1 MERLGLKLGG
11 MSCAACANTIEAAI
25 IHVPGVIESNVNF
38 ALERATLDYDPQQ
51 TTPQSIVQAVIDAG
65 YQAIPID
72 PARSLIQ
79 RQERH
84 HDDEEEVDLKLLI
97 AIVCSVLLVIGSI
110 PMMLGGKIDRIP
122 SWLHDPITQFILT
135 TPVQLWCGSSFLIG
149 AWRAA
154 RHWRS
159 NMNTLIALGTGATY
173 LYSLLGTFAPQFITT
188 PQHPQPHLY
197 YETSAVVIT
206 LILLGKQL
214 EQNAKGKTVSAIDK
228 LVNLQPQVA
237 RIIQGGTEITI
248 PIELILLDQ
257 IVTIRPGESI
267 PVDGIVIAG
276 ESMVDES
283 MVTGESQ
290 PMTKQI
296 GDEVIGATMNHTGS
310 LNVKVTKVGNETFLA
325 QIVRLVAQAQADKA
339 PIQRLAD
346 RVTGYFVPIVIAI
359 SIATVIAWLVLTGD
373 RSMALIAGVG
383 VLTISCPCALG
394 LATPTAIMV
403 GTGKGAEQGILI
415 KSGASLEL
423 LHRVK
428 TIVFDKTGTLTI
440 GKPVVT
446 DFIPIIDSYRGDES
460 NILQLAA
467 SVEHYSEH
475 PLATAIVSYAVSKKL
490 RVIPVTEFQSIAGS
504 GVQGVVNGKL
514 VQIGSPDWIGTQ
526 VMQGVMQ
533 VANHQILASYQRQ
546 WETAGKTVVWLA
558 IDGEVA
564 GTIGITDEVRSTA
577 IDTIA
582 RLKQLGLEVVLLT
595 GDNLANAQRLAR
607 RVGIESP
614 GDRLSQRVF
623 AQVKPQGKAEVIQLL
638 QSPTNGKHR
647 SLVAMVGDGINDA
660 PALAQADVGIAMGS
674 GTDVAIA
681 ASDITIISPNL
692 QTIVSAIELSRAT
705 LTNIKQNL
713 FFAFIFN
720 IIGIPI
726 AAGVFYPIFGWLLD
740 PMLAGGAMALSS
752 VLVVMNALRLNRFR
766 SSMK

>member
-11 MSCAACANTIEAAI
+11 MSCAACANTVEEAI
-25 IHVPGVIESNVNF
+25 IHVPGVIGSNVNF

-51 TTPQSIVQAVIDAG
+51 TTPQAIVQAVVNAG

-72 PARSLIQ
+72 PARPALQ
-79 RQERH
+79 RKER

-97 AIVCSVLLVIGSI
+97 GIVCSVLLVIGSL
-110 PMMLGGKIDRIP
+110 PMMFGREIDRIP
-122 SWLHDPITQFILT
+122 SWLHDPLTQFILT
-135 TPVQLWCGSSFLIG
+135 TPVQFWCGSSFLVG
-149 AWRAA
+149 AWKAA
-154 RHWRS
+154 RHRRS

-173 LYSLLGTFAPQFITT
+173 LYSVLGTFAPQFITN
-188 PQHPQPHLY
+188 PQHPEPHLY

-214 EQNAKGKTVSAIDK
+214 EQNAKGQTVSAIDK
-228 LVNLQPQVA
+228 LINLQPQVA
-237 RIIQGGTEITI
+237 RIIQGSEEITI
-248 PIELILLDQ
+248 PIEQIQLDQ

-267 PVDGIVIAG
+267 PVDGIIIAG

-325 QIVRLVAQAQADKA
+325 QIVQLVAQAQADKA

-346 RVTGYFVPIVIAI
+346 RVTGYFVPIVLAI
-359 SIATVIAWLVLTGD
+359 SIATIITWLVLTGD

-383 VLTISCPCALG
+383 VLTIACPCALG

-475 PLATAIVSYAVSKKL
+475 PLATAIVSYAVARKL
-490 RVIPVTEFQSIAGS
+490 RVIPVAQFQSIAGS
-504 GVQGVVNGKL
+504 GVQGIVNGKL
-514 VQIGSPDWIGTQ
+514 VQIGSPDWIATQ
-526 VMQGVMQ
+526 AIQGVIQ
-533 VANHQILASYQRQ
+533 VANQQILSSYQRQ

-564 GTIGITDEVRSTA
+564 GTIGITDELKPTA
-577 IDTIA
+577 IDTIY

-595 GDNLANAQRLAR
+595 GDNLANAQRLAG
-607 RVGIESP
+607 RVGIE
-614 GDRLSQRVF
+614 RVF
-623 AQVKPQGKAEVIQLL
+623 AQIKPQGKAEVIQLL
-638 QSPTNGKHR
+638 QSSTNGKNR
-647 SLVAMVGDGINDA
+647 PLVAMVGDGINDA
-660 PALAQADVGIAMGS
+660 PALAQSDVGIAMGS

-681 ASDITIISPNL
+681 ASDVTIISPNL
-692 QTIVSAIELSRAT
+692 QTIVTAIELSRAT

-752 VLVVMNALRLNRFR
+752 VSVVTNALRLKRFR
-766 SSMK
+766 PSMK

>member
-11 MSCAACANTIEAAI
+11 MSCAACANTVDEAI
-25 IHVPGVIESNVNF
+25 IHVPGVIESHVNF

-51 TTPQSIVQAVIDAG
+51 TTPQAIVQAVIDAG

-72 PARSLIQ
+72 PAKPVIQ
-79 RQERH
+79 RKERH
-84 HDDEEEVDLKLLI
+84 DEAEEVDLKLLI
-97 AIVCSVLLVIGSI
+97 GIVCSVLLVIGSI
-110 PMMLGGKIDRIP
+110 PMMFGGEIDRIP
-122 SWLHDPITQFILT
+122 SWLHDPLTQLILT
-135 TPVQLWCGSSFLIG
+135 TPVQLWCGSSFLVG
-149 AWRAA
+149 AWKAA
-154 RHWRS
+154 KHLRS

-173 LYSLLGTFAPQFITT
+173 LYSVLGTFAPQFITN

-214 EQNAKGKTVSAIDK
+214 EQNAKDQTVSAIDK
-228 LVNLQPQVA
+228 LIDLQPQVA
-237 RIIQGGTEITI
+237 RIIQGGAEITI
-248 PIELILLDQ
+248 PIEQIQLDQ

-267 PVDGIVIAG
+267 PVDGIIIAG

-325 QIVRLVAQAQADKA
+325 QIVQLVAQAQADKA

-346 RVTGYFVPIVIAI
+346 RVTGYFVPIVLAI
-359 SIATVIAWLVLTGD
+359 SIATVITWLLLTGD

-383 VLTISCPCALG
+383 VLTIACPCALG

-446 DFIPIIDSYRGDES
+446 DFMPIIDSYRGDES
-460 NILQLAA
+460 NILLLAA

-475 PLATAIVSYAVSKKL
+475 PLATAIVSYAVARKL
-490 RVIPVTEFQSIAGS
+490 RVIPVAQFQSIAGS
-504 GVQGVVNGKL
+504 GVQGIVNGKL
-514 VQIGSPDWIGTQ
+514 VQIGSPDWIATQ
-526 VMQGVMQ
+526 AIQGVIQ
-533 VANHQILASYQRQ
+533 VANQQILASYQRQ

-564 GTIGITDEVRSTA
+564 GTLGITDEVKSTA

-595 GDNLANAQRLAR
+595 GDNLANAQRLAE

-614 GDRLSQRVF
+614 GERLRQRVF
-623 AQVKPQGKAEVIQLL
+623 AQVKPQGKAEVIKLL
-638 QSPTNGKHR
+638 QSSTNGKHR

-660 PALAQADVGIAMGS
+660 PALAQADIGIAMGS
-674 GTDVAIA
+674 GTDIAIA
-681 ASDITIISPNL
+681 ASDVTIVSPNL
-692 QTIVSAIELSRAT
+692 QTIVTAIELSRAT

-752 VLVVMNALRLNRFR
+752 VSVVTNALRLKRFR
-766 SSMK
+766 PSMK

>member
-1 MERLGLKLGG
+1 L
-11 MSCAACANTIEAAI
+11 
-25 IHVPGVIESNVNF
+25 
-38 ALERATLDYDPQQ
+38 
-51 TTPQSIVQAVIDAG
+51 
-65 YQAIPID
+65 
-72 PARSLIQ
+72 SLF
-79 RQERH
+79 
-84 HDDEEEVDLKLLI
+84 V
-97 AIVCSVLLVIGSI
+97 
-110 PMMLGGKIDRIP
+110 
-122 SWLHDPITQFILT
+122 
-135 TPVQLWCGSSFLIG
+135 
-149 AWRAA
+149 
-154 RHWRS
+154 
-159 NMNTLIALGTGATY
+159 
-173 LYSLLGTFAPQFITT
+173 
-188 PQHPQPHLY
+188 
-197 YETSAVVIT
+197 
-206 LILLGKQL
+206 
-214 EQNAKGKTVSAIDK
+214 
-228 LVNLQPQVA
+228 
-237 RIIQGGTEITI
+237 
-248 PIELILLDQ
+248 
-257 IVTIRPGESI
+257 
-267 PVDGIVIAG
+267 
-276 ESMVDES
+276 
-283 MVTGESQ
+283 
-290 PMTKQI
+290 TKQI

-310 LNVKVTKVGNETFLA
+310 LNVKVTKVGNETFLS
-325 QIVRLVAQAQADKA
+325 QIVQLVAQAQADRA

-346 RVTGYFVPIVIAI
+346 RVTGYFVPIVLAI
-359 SIATVIAWLVLTGD
+359 SIATVITWLVLTGD

-383 VLTISCPCALG
+383 VLTIACPCALG

-475 PLATAIVSYAVSKKL
+475 PLATAIVSYAVARKL
-490 RVIPVTEFQSIAGS
+490 RVIPVAQFQSIAGS
-504 GVQGVVNGKL
+504 GVQAIVNGKL
-514 VQIGSPDWIGTQ
+514 VQIGAPDWITTQ
-526 VMQGVMQ
+526 VVQGVIQ
-533 VANHQILASYQRQ
+533 VTNQQILSSYQRQ

-564 GTIGITDEVRSTA
+564 GTIGITDELKSTA

-595 GDNLANAQRLAR
+595 GDNVANAQRLAG
-607 RVGIESP
+607 RVGI
-614 GDRLSQRVF
+614 DRVF
-623 AQVKPQGKAEVIQLL
+623 AQIKPQGKAEVIQFL

-674 GTDVAIA
+674 GTDIAIA
-681 ASDITIISPNL
+681 ASDVTIVSPNL
-692 QTIVSAIELSRAT
+692 QTIVTAIELSRAT

-752 VLVVMNALRLNRFR
+752 VSVVTNALRLKRFR
-766 SSMK
+766 PSMK

>member
-11 MSCAACANTIEAAI
+11 MSCAACANTVEDAI

-51 TTPQSIVQAVIDAG
+51 TTPQAIVQAVVNAG
-65 YQAIPID
+65 YQATPID
-72 PARSLIQ
+72 PARPVIQ
-79 RQERH
+79 PRERR
-84 HDDEEEVDLKLLI
+84 DEEKEEADLKLLI
-97 AIVCSVLLVIGSI
+97 GIVCSVLLVIGSI
-110 PMMLGGKIDRIP
+110 PMMLGGEIDRIP
-122 SWLHDPITQFILT
+122 SWLHDPLTQFILT

-149 AWRAA
+149 AWKAA

-159 NMNTLIALGTGATY
+159 NMNTLVALGTGATY
-173 LYSLLGTFAPQFITT
+173 LYSVLGTFAPQFITT

-214 EQNAKGKTVSAIDK
+214 EQNAKGQTVSAIDK

-237 RIIQGGTEITI
+237 RIIQDGEEITI
-248 PIELILLDQ
+248 PIEQVRLDQ
-257 IVTIRPGESI
+257 IVTIRPGEHI
-267 PVDGIVIAG
+267 PVDGTIVAG

-296 GDEVIGATMNHTGS
+296 GDEVIGATMNHTGL
-310 LNVKVTKVGNETFLA
+310 LNVKVTKIGNETFLA
-325 QIVRLVAQAQADKA
+325 QIVQLVAQAQADKA

-346 RVTGYFVPIVIAI
+346 RVTGYFVPIVLTI
-359 SIATVIAWLVLTGD
+359 SIATIITWLLLTGD

-383 VLTISCPCALG
+383 VLTIACPCALG

-446 DFIPIIDSYRGDES
+446 DFMPIIDSYRGDES
-460 NILQLAA
+460 TILQLAA

-475 PLATAIVSYAVSKKL
+475 PLATAIVSYAVARKL
-490 RVIPVTEFQSIAGS
+490 RVMPVAQFQSIAGS
-504 GVQGVVNGKL
+504 GVQGIVSGKL
-514 VQIGSPDWIGTQ
+514 VQIGSPDWIATQ

-546 WETAGKTVVWLA
+546 WEMAGKTVVWFA

-564 GTIGITDEVRSTA
+564 GTIGITDELKSTA
-577 IDTIA
+577 IDTIV

-595 GDNLANAQRLAR
+595 GDNLANAQRLAGR
-607 RVGIESP
+607 TGI
-614 GDRLSQRVF
+614 DRVF
-623 AQVKPQGKAEVIQLL
+623 AQVKPQGKAEVIQTL
-638 QSPTNGKHR
+638 QLSPTNSKHR
-647 SLVAMVGDGINDA
+647 RLVAMVGDGINDA

-674 GTDVAIA
+674 GTDIAIA
-681 ASDITIISPNL
+681 ASDVTIISPNL
-692 QTIVSAIELSRAT
+692 QTIVTAIELSRAT

-740 PMLAGGAMALSS
+740 PMLTGGAMALSS
-752 VLVVMNALRLNRFR
+752 VSVVTNALRLRGFR
-766 SSMK
+766 PSMK